1 MLEYNPENPLVF
13 IHLFKTAGSS
23 LRNIFMMKWFIERF
37 VEHKDGEVRKD
48 SLYVKGLTCCSDYI
62 SKLKSEGL
70 YNPIFFGHFDETGI
84 YKFPEECNQ
93 FMTILRNPFDIQV
106 SAYFFI
112 KQEKLETEHNCVEDF
127 ILKSSFAH
135 RFSNVFTKEKM
146 TSENYKEIIQKYFI
160 AIGSLKNYEKSLK
173 IFSEV
178 LGVKYT
184 PDLLDIKIN
193 ETKKSSDYYIPN
205 HLREEHRK
213 LFPLEYE
220 IYDYVNDLYEY

>member
-1 MLEYNPENPLVF
+1 MLEYNSENPLVF

-23 LRNIFMMKWFIERF
+23 LRNIFKMRWFIKRF
-37 VEHKDGEVRKD
+37 VEHKDGEVRKN
-48 SLYVKGLTCCSDYI
+48 STYVKGLTCTSEYI

-70 YNPIFFGHFDETGI
+70 NNPIFFGHFDETGV

-93 FMTILRNPFDIQV
+93 FITMLRNPFDIQV
-106 SAYFFI
+106 SAYYFI
-112 KQEKLETEHNCVEDF
+112 KQENLETEYNNVEDF
-127 ILKSSFAH
+127 VLNSLFNY
-135 RFSNVFTKEKM
+135 RFSNIFTKERI
-146 TSENYKEIIQKYFI
+146 TSENYKKIIQKYFI

-178 LGVKYT
+178 MRIKYT

-193 ETKKSSDYYIPN
+193 ETKKNSDYYVPN
-205 HLREEHRK
+205 HLREEHMK

-220 IYDYVNDLYEY
+220 IYDYVNNIYDY